1 MKLTLI
7 KQLDNSFKLAYNS
20 DYEKAKKIKV
30 GEEYQCEIKRP
41 RNYAFLKKFFA
52 LLELVYQNQDITDDK
67 EDLRA
72 VLIMKSGYYKT
83 IETDKGN
90 VYLPKSLSFAKM
102 SQEDFDTF
110 YSKFLDVSCQLLG
123 VEKEDVM
130 NEIKEFY

>member
-41 RNYAFLKKFFA
+41 RNYKFLKKFFA
-52 LLELVYQNQDITDDK
+52 LLELVYQNQEITDDK

-72 VLIMKSGYYKT
+72 VLTMKSGFYKT
-83 IETDKGN
+83 IETDNGT
-90 VYLPKSLSFAKM
+90 VYLPKSISFAKM
-102 SQEDFDTF
+102 TEEDFDKF
-110 YSKFLDVSCQLLG
+110 YNKFLNVSCQLLG
-123 VEKEDVM
+123 VEKEDII
-130 NEIKEFY
+130 NEIAEFY